1 LFVYNLA
8 KTQKERLTDYQQDL
22 LRKWKVNDLNSIS
35 FSVFR
40 NEVNKAAFD
49 LLDNEI
55 FIEYDNVNYV
65 IRDISKVEIG
75 ETVAATITAE
85 HEFFWRTMNEP
96 GSYVYGILSD
106 IDRSINGYMDYIFRD
121 MSYTFTIVDS
131 FDSQKIE
138 SFGGDYV
145 LALFNKILDA
155 FQCEFE
161 IFDKEVRIYN
171 RISSQKHYPF
181 RSKHN
186 ISDVTK
192 KGSSGNF
199 CTYIKGLGKE
209 YAEKDMLTGESR
221 NMTGFDPD
229 AWFDKT
235 EPYYGTTLGATF
247 KMEYYGTGIR
257 FNYFAAPDGGI
268 LEFTLDGDES
278 KKATVSCWNSTGVE
292 RSIDLFR
299 DAEQKAHTIYG
310 VFKGADPAHKPT
322 LNGLDAPRCY
332 VLYRSGSGKKTYDIY
347 KLREDDDKYMAV
359 AEYTSPLADE
369 YGIRPQAP
377 IQDEDATTEAELLK
391 SLKNALNDK
400 LEISFTTT
408 VHDLSKMG
416 GPMPKPRYGDSVPF
430 IVEKLGLLIKDV
442 RIMEMDEYPELD
454 KSPTIVLGNSRQT
467 YGQAAFNA
475 TKAQLDKIYDS
486 RKGKIREN
494 VYSDRIKITTQALIN
509 SLTQLEYPEGM
520 GILARDP
527 NDHNRFTVFRST
539 GLGITQ
545 NGGLTFDEAITPLGI
560 NTSLLTAGQIKTN
573 NIQIIGQDNYFYWDG
588 VELKALS
595 PDDAEKFVRL
605 TSAGLYVAKGAIT
618 IKRADG
624 FALVED
630 GYANWDFSV
639 DEATPFHLSNGVTE
653 VGRWRTTT
661 NTDIGDAGYYSFR
674 HTSRYLYMNLAFY
687 AEGGGNGY
695 IYIDG
700 SGITGDTNYVTF
712 YSDHSIGNDYAIF
725 GKDFIV
731 DVGPPTGGLRSV
743 YVRMKSNVAGKSM
756 NLRKIR
762 CWLRG

>member
-1 LFVYNLA
+1 MFVYNLA

-40 NEVNKAAFD
+40 NDVNKAAFD

-55 FIEYDNVNYV
+55 FIEYENVNYV
-65 IRDISKVEIG
+65 IRNIDKVEIG
-75 ETVAATITAE
+75 DTVAATITAE

-96 GSYVYGILSD
+96 GSYVYGTLSD
-106 IDRSINGYMDYIFRD
+106 MDRSINGYMDYIFRD

-161 IFDKEVRIYN
+161 VFDKEVRIYN

-192 KGSSGNF
+192 KGSSSNF
-199 CTYIKGLGKE
+199 CTYIKGQGKKIDDKNILKGE
-209 YAEKDMLTGESR
+209 SKNLESLTGTWADKS
-221 NMTGFDPD
+221 DPYWYTD
-229 AWFDKT
+229 QV
-235 EPYYGTTLGATF
+235 GATF
-247 KMEYYGTGIR
+247 KMMWYGTGIR
-257 FNYFAAPDGGI
+257 FWYLQDPSGGQW
-268 LEFTLDGDES
+268 EFKLDGDQT
-278 KKATVSCWNSTGVE
+278 ATLSCWGKTTE
-292 RSIDLFR
+292 LKSIDLFM
-299 DAEQKAHTIYG
+299 DANEQAHTIVTTFTG
-310 VFKGADPAHKPT
+310 DDGKNTPSTGKGKSRGWVRASSTENLKT
-322 LNGLDAPRCY
+322 FET
-332 VLYRSGSGKKTYDIY
+332 YR
-347 KLREDDDKYMAV
+347 LRKDDEQYAVV

-391 SLKNALNDK
+391 SLKNSLNDK
-400 LEISFTTT
+400 IEISFTTT

-430 IVEKLGLLIKDV
+430 IVEKLGLLFKDV

-527 NDHNRFTVFRST
+527 NDYNKFTVFRST

-573 NIQIIGQDNYFYWDG
+573 NIQIIGQDNFFYWDG

-605 TSAGLYVAKGAIT
+605 TSAGLYVAKGSIT
-618 IKRADG
+618 IERDDG
-624 FALVED
+624 FKLINN

-653 VGRWRTTT
+653 VGRWRTST
-661 NTDIGDAGYYSFR
+661 NTEKGDAGFFSFS

-700 SGITGDTNYVTF
+700 SGATGDTNYVSF
-712 YSDHSIGNDYAIF
+712 YTDHSIGNDYAIF
-725 GKDFIV
+725 GKDFVV
-731 DVGPPTGGLRSV
+731 DLGVPTGGLRSV
-743 YVRMKSNVAGKSM
+743 YVRIKSNVADKSI
-756 NLRKIR
+756 NVRKIR
-762 CWLRG
+762 AWMRG

>member
-1 LFVYNLA
+1 MFVYNLA

-40 NEVNKAAFD
+40 NDVNKAAFD

-65 IRDISKVEIG
+65 IRNIDKVEIG

-96 GSYVYGILSD
+96 KAYVYTTLAD
-106 IDRSINGYMDYIFRD
+106 MDRSINGYMDFIFHD
-121 MSYTFTIVDS
+121 MSYTFTIVGS

-161 IFDKEVRIYN
+161 VFDKEIRIYK
-171 RISSQKHYPF
+171 RIGTQTAYPY

-192 KGSSGNF
+192 KGTSNNL
-199 CTYIKGLGKE
+199 CTYIKGQGKKIE
-209 YAEKDMLTGESR
+209 DKNILKGESKNLESLTG
-221 NMTGFDPD
+221 TWAYKKDPY
-229 AWFDKT
+229 WYT
-235 EPYYGTTLGATF
+235 NQVGATF
-247 KMEYYGTGIR
+247 KMMWYGTGIR
-257 FNYFAAPDGGI
+257 FWYLQDPSGGEW
-268 LEFTLDGDES
+268 EFKLDGDR
-278 KKATVSCWNSTGVE
+278 KATLSCWGKTTE
-292 RSIDLFR
+292 LKSIDLFM
-299 DAEQKAHTIYG
+299 DANEQSHTI
-310 VFKGADPAHKPT
+310 VATFKGDDRKNTPSTGKGKSRGWVRHSSTEDLKT
-322 LNGLDAPRCY
+322 FET
-332 VLYRSGSGKKTYDIY
+332 YR
-347 KLREDDDKYMAV
+347 LRKDDEQYAVV
-359 AEYTSPLADE
+359 AEYTSPLAE
-369 YGIRPQAP
+369 QFGIRPQAP
-377 IQDEDATTEAELLK
+377 IQDEDATTEAQLIK
-391 SLKNALNDK
+391 SLKSALNDK
-400 LEISFTTT
+400 IEISYTTT
-408 VHDLSKMG
+408 LHDISKMG

-430 IVEKLGLLIKDV
+430 IVEKLNLLIKDV

-454 KSPTIVLGNSRQT
+454 ESPTIVLGNSRQT

-486 RKGKIREN
+486 RSNKIREN

-527 NDHNRFTVFRST
+527 NDYNHFTVFRST
-539 GLGITQ
+539 GLGITK
-545 NGGLTFDEAITPLGI
+545 NGGMTFEEAITPLGI

-573 NIQIIGQDNYFYWDG
+573 NIQIIGQDKYFYWDG

-605 TSAGLYVAKGAIT
+605 TSAGLYVSKGSIT
-618 IKRADG
+618 IERDDG
-624 FALVED
+624 FKLITN

-639 DEATPFHLSNGVTE
+639 DEATPFHLSNGVKE
-653 VGRWRTTT
+653 VGRWRTST
-661 NTDIGDAGYYSFR
+661 NTKKGDAGFFSFA
-674 HTSRYLYMNLAFY
+674 HVSRYLYMNLAFY
-687 AEGGGNGY
+687 VENGGNGY

-700 SGITGDTNYVTF
+700 SGATSDTNYVSF
-712 YSDHSIGNDYAIF
+712 YTDHSIGNNYAIF
-725 GKDFIV
+725 GKDFVV
-731 DVGPPTGGLRSV
+731 DLGVPTGGLRSV
-743 YVRMKSNVAGKSM
+743 YVRIKSNIANKSI
-756 NLRKIR
+756 NVRKIR
-762 CWLRG
+762 AWMRG

>member
-1 LFVYNLA
+1 MFVYNLA

-40 NEVNKAAFD
+40 NDKNKAAFD
-49 LLDNEI
+49 LLDNEN

-75 ETVAATITAE
+75 ETAAATVTAE

-96 GSYVYGILSD
+96 KAYVYTTLSD
-106 IDRSINGYMDYIFRD
+106 IDRSINGYMDFIFRD

-145 LALFNKILDA
+145 LALFNRILDA

-161 IFDKEVRIYN
+161 VFDKEVRIYN
-171 RISSQKHYPF
+171 RISSQQSYPF

-186 ISDVTK
+186 ISEVTK
-192 KGSSGNF
+192 KGSSSNF
-199 CTYIKGLGKE
+199 CTYIKGQGKKLE
-209 YAEKDMLTGESR
+209 DKNILKGESKNLESLTG
-221 NMTGFDPD
+221 TWD
-229 AWFDKT
+229 DKT
-235 EPYYGTTLGATF
+235 DPYWYTDQVGATF
-247 KMEYYGTGIR
+247 KMMWYGTGIR
-257 FNYFAAPDGGI
+257 FWYLQDPSGGEW
-268 LEFTLDGDES
+268 EFKLDGDQT
-278 KKATVSCWNSTGVE
+278 ATLSTWGKTTEVK
-292 RSIDLFR
+292 SIQLFM
-299 DAEQKAHTIYG
+299 DANEQAHTI
-310 VFKGADPAHKPT
+310 VATFKGDDGKNTPSTGKGKSRGWVRASSTENLKT
-322 LNGLDAPRCY
+322 FET
-332 VLYRSGSGKKTYDIY
+332 YR
-347 KLREDDDKYMAV
+347 LRKDDEQYAVV
-359 AEYTSPLADE
+359 AEYTSPLAE
-369 YGIRPQAP
+369 KFGIRPQAP
-377 IQDEDATTEAELLK
+377 IQDENATTEAELLK

-400 LEISFTTT
+400 IEISFTTT
-408 VHDLSKMG
+408 LHDLSKMG

-430 IVEKLGLLIKDV
+430 IVEKLDLLIKDV

-527 NDHNRFTVFRST
+527 NDYNRFTVFRST

-605 TSAGLYVAKGAIT
+605 TSAGLYVAKGSIT
-618 IKRADG
+618 IERDDG
-624 FALVED
+624 FKLITN

-639 DEATPFHLSNGVTE
+639 DEATPFHLSGGVTE

-661 NTDIGDAGYYSFR
+661 NTEKGDAGYFSFS
-674 HTSRYLYMNLAFY
+674 HTARYLYMNLAFY
-687 AEGGGNGY
+687 AENGGNGY

-700 SGITGDTNYVTF
+700 SGATGGTNYVSF
-712 YSDHSIGNDYAIF
+712 YTDHSIGNDYAIY
-725 GKDFIV
+725 GKDFVV
-731 DVGPPTGGLRSV
+731 DLGVPTGGLRSV
-743 YVRMKSNVAGKSM
+743 YVRIKSNIADKAINV
-756 NLRKIR
+756 RKIR
-762 CWLRG
+762 AWMRG

>member
-1 LFVYNLA
+1 MFVYNLA

-40 NEVNKAAFD
+40 NDVNKDAFD

-65 IRDISKVEIG
+65 IRDISKVELG

-96 GSYVYGILSD
+96 KAYVYTTLAD
-106 IDRSINGYMDYIFRD
+106 MDRSINGYMDFIFRD

-161 IFDKEVRIYN
+161 VFGKEVRIYN
-171 RISSQKHYPF
+171 RISSQKSYPF

-192 KGSSGNF
+192 KGSSSNF
-199 CTYIKGLGKE
+199 CTYIKGQGKKLE
-209 YAEKDMLTGESR
+209 DKNILKGESKNLESLTG
-221 NMTGFDPD
+221 TWD
-229 AWFDKT
+229 DKT
-235 EPYYGTTLGATF
+235 DPYWYTDQVGATF
-247 KMEYYGTGIR
+247 KMMWYGTGIR
-257 FNYFAAPDGGI
+257 FWYLQDPSGGQW
-268 LEFTLDGDES
+268 EFKLDGDQT
-278 KKATVSCWNSTGVE
+278 ATLSTWGKTTEVK
-292 RSIDLFR
+292 SIQLFI
-299 DAEQKAHTIYG
+299 DANEQAHTI
-310 VFKGADPAHKPT
+310 VATFKGDDSKNTPSTGKGKSRGWVRASSTENLKT
-322 LNGLDAPRCY
+322 FET
-332 VLYRSGSGKKTYDIY
+332 YR
-347 KLREDDDKYMAV
+347 LRKDDEQYAVV
-359 AEYTSPLADE
+359 AEYTSPLAE
-369 YGIRPQAP
+369 QFGIRPQAP
-377 IQDEDATTEAELLK
+377 IQDDDATTEAQLIK
-391 SLKNALNDK
+391 SLKSVLNDK
-400 LEISFTTT
+400 IEISYTTT
-408 VHDLSKMG
+408 LHDLSKMG
-416 GPMPKPRYGDSVPF
+416 GPMPKSRYGDSVPF
-430 IVEKLGLLIKDV
+430 IVEKLDLLIEDV

-527 NDHNRFTVFRST
+527 NDYNRFTVFRST

-573 NIQIIGQDNYFYWDG
+573 NIQIIGQDNFFYWDG

-661 NTDIGDAGYYSFR
+661 NTDKGDAGYYSFR

-700 SGITGDTNYVTF
+700 SGITGDTNYVSF
-712 YSDHSIGNDYAIF
+712 YTDHSIGNDYAVF
-725 GKDFIV
+725 GKDFVV
-731 DVGPPTGGLRSV
+731 DVGQPTGGLRSV
-743 YVRMKSNVAGKSM
+743 YVRLKSNVTGKSV
-756 NLRKIR
+756 NVRKIR

>member
-1 LFVYNLA
+1 MFVYNLA

-40 NEVNKAAFD
+40 NDVNKAAFD

-65 IRDISKVEIG
+65 IRNIDKVEIG

-96 GSYVYGILSD
+96 GSYVYGTLSD
-106 IDRSINGYMDYIFRD
+106 MDRSINGYMDYIFRD

-161 IFDKEVRIYN
+161 VFDKEVRIYN

-186 ISDVTK
+186 ISEVTK
-192 KGSSGNF
+192 KGSSSNF
-199 CTYIKGLGKE
+199 CTYIKGIGKE
-209 YAEKDMLTGESR
+209 YDVKDKLSGESK
-221 NMTGFDPD
+221 NMTWASGQNWTDSS
-229 AWFDKT
+229 
-235 EPYYGTTLGATF
+235 EPYYYTTTGTTF
-247 KMEYYGTGIR
+247 RMEYYGTGIQ
-257 FNYFAAPDGGI
+257 FHYWADDTGGMW
-268 LEFTLDGDES
+268 EFTLDGD
-278 KKATVSCWNSTGVE
+278 KKATLSTWSQTAGE
-292 RSIDLFR
+292 KKIDLFR
-299 DAEQKAHTIYG
+299 DAEQKPHTIIATAIGEDKKAKYPDRPG
-310 VFKGADPAHKPT
+310 F
-322 LNGLDAPRCY
+322 DAPRSY
-332 VLYRSGSGKKTYDIY
+332 VRYDTSGGQKTFDVY
-347 KLREDDDKYMAV
+347 KLREGDEKYMVV

-369 YGIRPQAP
+369 YGVRPQAP
-377 IQDEDATTEAELLK
+377 IQDENATTEAELLK

-400 LEISFTTT
+400 IEISFTTT

-430 IVEKLGLLIKDV
+430 IVEKLGLLFKDV

-527 NDHNRFTVFRST
+527 NDYNRFTVFRST

-605 TSAGLYVAKGAIT
+605 TSAGLYIAKGAIT

-700 SGITGDTNYVTF
+700 SGITSDTNYVTF

>member
-1 LFVYNLA
+1 MFVYNLA

-40 NEVNKAAFD
+40 NDVNKAAFD

-65 IRDISKVEIG
+65 IRNIDKVEIG

-96 GSYVYGILSD
+96 GSYIYGTLSD
-106 IDRSINGYMDYIFRD
+106 MDRSINGYMDYIFRD

-161 IFDKEVRIYN
+161 VFDKEVRIYN
-171 RISSQKHYPF
+171 RISSQKHYAF

-186 ISDVTK
+186 ISEVTK
-192 KGSSGNF
+192 KGSSSNF
-199 CTYIKGLGKE
+199 CTYIKGIGKE
-209 YAEKDMLTGESR
+209 YDVKDKLSGESK
-221 NMTGFDPD
+221 NMTWASGQNWTDSS
-229 AWFDKT
+229 
-235 EPYYGTTLGATF
+235 EPYYYTTTGTTF
-247 KMEYYGTGIR
+247 RMEYYGTGIQ
-257 FNYFAAPDGGI
+257 FHYWADDTGGMW
-268 LEFTLDGDES
+268 EFTLDGD
-278 KKATVSCWNSTGVE
+278 KKATLSTWSQTAGE
-292 RSIDLFR
+292 KKIDLFR
-299 DAEQKAHTIYG
+299 DAEQKSHTIIATAIGEDKKAKY
-310 VFKGADPAHKPT
+310 PT
-322 LNGLDAPRCY
+322 RPGFDAPRSY
-332 VLYRSGSGKKTYDIY
+332 VRYDTSGGQKTFDVY
-347 KLREDDDKYMAV
+347 KLREGDEKYMV
-359 AEYTSPLADE
+359 TAEYESPLAGE
-369 YGIRPQAP
+369 YGVRPQAP
-377 IQDEDATTEAELLK
+377 IQDENATTEAELLK
-391 SLKNALNDK
+391 SLKNSLNDK
-400 LEISFTTT
+400 IEISFTTT

-430 IVEKLGLLIKDV
+430 IVEKLDLLIKDV
-442 RIMEMDEYPELD
+442 RIMEMEEYPELD

-527 NDHNRFTVFRST
+527 NDYNKFTVFRST

-605 TSAGLYVAKGAIT
+605 TSAGLYIAKGAIT

-661 NTDIGDAGYYSFR
+661 NTEIGDAGYYSFR